1 MNCRRAMEILA
12 YDIAASLLLGVSIVV
27 FTVNASFAPGGVSGI
42 AVILNY
48 LFGTQIGLATV
59 LINVPIIVLT
69 FRRLGPVFFAMS
81 VKTMLIN
88 AFFIDYVVCHIPA
101 YAGSRLAAAVLAG
114 VTAGAAYS
122 LVFNMDSSTG
132 GTDFIIA
139 AVKRWKPKLSFGFLA
154 FVIDG
159 TIIVLSVFVYRDIGS
174 LVYGM
179 IYTVVTSLSLD
190 GTTKVIEAV
199 RGMNRKHRER

>member
-1 MNCRRAMEILA
+1 MEILA

-190 GTTKVIEAV
+190 GTTKGIEAV

>member
-1 MNCRRAMEILA
+1 MEILA

-69 FRRLGPVFFAMS
+69 FRCLGPVFFAMS

>member
-1 MNCRRAMEILA
+1 MEILA

-59 LINVPIIVLT
+59 LINVPISVLT

>member
-1 MNCRRAMEILA
+1 MEILA